1 MTQTHGRKHAVLTVA
16 ICFLIAVIEGMD
28 IQAAGIAV
36 KGVAAEFGLD
46 KTYQGY
52 FLSAGILGLL
62 PGSLMGGRW
71 ADKYGRKA
79 VLIASVAVFA
89 LFTLFTAWV
98 NSLAILLM
106 VRFLAGAGL
115 GAAMPNLITLA
126 AESVKPEH
134 RARAVGMMYA
144 GMPVG
149 AAILSLVAASNFGE
163 NWKNIFY
170 LGGLLPLLV
179 IPVMVWLLP
188 ESREFLQARESRT
201 AVQGRFQDLFS
212 NGLATRTLLLWVSYF
227 FTLMVVYLM
236 LSWLPSL
243 FQELGFS
250 RKQGST
256 AQFWFMVSATLG
268 TVLLGYLTDRWKKA
282 LVIALMYGGIL
293 AGLLSLNG
301 ASGLGQMYWAA
312 ALTGAFVIGCQGVL
326 YAFGGIVYPTA
337 VRATGVGTA
346 AAVGRIGAT
355 LGPTIAGMLLSQGY
369 GAAGVISSAIP
380 CIIVSAL
387 CMLLVVHQIN
397 QEQAQSIK
405 RPALSAVSKA

>member
-1 MTQTHGRKHAVLTVA
+1 MTQTHGRRHAVITVA

-79 VLIASVAVFA
+79 ILIASVAIFA

-149 AAILSLVAASNFGE
+149 AAILSLVTASNFGE

-179 IPVMVWLLP
+179 IPVMVWFLP
-188 ESREFLQARESRT
+188 ESREFLQARQSRT
-201 AVQGRFQDLFS
+201 IVQGRFQDLFR

-256 AQFWFMVSATLG
+256 AQFWFMVSATVG
-268 TVLLGYLTDRWKKA
+268 TVLLGYLTDRWHKA
-282 LVIALMYGGIL
+282 LVIALMYGGVL

-326 YAFGGIVYPTA
+326 YA
-337 VRATGVGTA
+337 
-346 AAVGRIGAT
+346 
-355 LGPTIAGMLLSQGY
+355 
-369 GAAGVISSAIP
+369 
-380 CIIVSAL
+380 
-387 CMLLVVHQIN
+387 
-397 QEQAQSIK
+397 
-405 RPALSAVSKA
+405 